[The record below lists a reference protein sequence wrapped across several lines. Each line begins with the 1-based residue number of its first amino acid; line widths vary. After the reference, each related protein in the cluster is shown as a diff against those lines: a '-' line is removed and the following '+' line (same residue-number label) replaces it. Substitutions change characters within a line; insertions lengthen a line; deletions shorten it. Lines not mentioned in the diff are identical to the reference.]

1 MKHRRFLG
9 LLVAALFAPTV
20 FAQESK
26 PAPDQGKPTEIKVAP
41 AVTPPVAPQPA
52 RGNPAAGGNSWFP
65 ETNKDLGT
73 FFGQGEAV
81 GVFKFKNPGT
91 KVVNW
96 RSLTPSCQCT
106 RTTIRVGNRVYEL
119 AGKSSANAGQLMRVT
134 KVQGQPD
141 QMERVQQISVE
152 PGEEGEV
159 EVHLD
164 MNGITTAK
172 QASVDIHTD
181 DEVQAQMRLNFH
193 ATGTQLFVVSPQE
206 VNLNKMTWAE
216 SREFEVTVTS
226 PRHPNWKITRMDDAG
241 KVFDVKWEKAPAGD
255 AWVIK
260 GKYGPVNA
268 ESVGGGVLKFYTDVQ
283 GESAFTVRVTAMVQ
297 GPLEMKPGGFLTL
310 GLIRK
315 GTSLKKE
322 VVFEPNDGSNLEAT
336 SLTFE
341 KATINTE
348 FLLASTRKDGNK
360 LIVELTISDK
370 APTGLVKGDLVVKLN
385 HPQVGEKRIMFNGFV
400 R

>member
-26 PAPDQGKPTEIKVAP
+26 PAPDTQGKPSDVKVAP
-41 AVTPPVAPQPA
+41 GVTPAVAPQPA

-96 RSLTPSCQCT
+96 RSLTPSCQCA
-106 RTTIRVGNRVYEL
+106 RATIRVGTRVYEL
-119 AGKSSANAGQLMRVT
+119 TGKPNPGQLMRIT

-141 QMERVQQISVE
+141 QTERVQQIAVE
-152 PGEEGEV
+152 AGEEGEI

-181 DEVQAQMRLNFH
+181 DEVQAHMRLNFH

-216 SREFEVTVTS
+216 TKEFEVTVTS

-260 GKYGPVNA
+260 GKYGPVNS
-268 ESVGGGVLKFYTDVQ
+268 ESVGGGVLKFYSDVQ

-315 GTSLKKE
+315 GTTLKKE
-322 VVFEPNDGSNLEAT
+322 VVFEPNDGTNLEAT

-348 FLLASTRKDGNK
+348 FLVASTRKEGNK